1 MSLFIAI
8 LGLAFLILIHEAGHF
23 LASLAVGL
31 RPRRF
36 YVGFPPAIAKTT
48 RKGIEYG
55 IGAIPLGGFVTIPG
69 MHRPIPHDAERRFS
83 RAVEEAP
90 ALGGPVDRVKR
101 SLEGDDLTTAEHA
114 IDDFAEAMKSH
125 TISPAALAS
134 AEKGITE
141 LRDALGADA
150 YWKAPTWKRLVA
162 IAAGPAANI
171 LLTIVLFTFLFMTV
185 AGQATRTVAAVTPEL
200 EVVDTTSGETIVVES
215 PATLIGLQA
224 GDRIVAIN
232 GQRVQADEIADTI
245 AESGGS
251 ELALTVVRKGEELEL
266 GPIAPRL
273 VEERYRLGFGLEGSG
288 LGFFA
293 AVGRAVEV
301 TGLVAKEIVKSLG
314 RLITGEGRD
323 EVSSPIGI
331 TQVSS
336 DAVERGA
343 DSYVWVL
350 GLISLS
356 LALLNLLP
364 LLPLDGGH
372 ILFTL
377 IEGARGR
384 FLRREIYER
393 VSMVGLAVVLLLFFV
408 GLSND
413 IGKLS

>member
-1 MSLFIAI
+1 VSLVIAI
-8 LGLAFLILIHEAGHF
+8 LGLAFLILVHEAGHF
-23 LASLAVGL
+23 FASLAVGL

-36 YVGFPPAIAKTT
+36 YIGFPPAIAKTV
-48 RKGIEYG
+48 RGGIEYG
-55 IGAIPLGGFVTIPG
+55 IGVIPLGGFVTIPG

-83 RAVEEAP
+83 RAVEDAP
-90 ALGGPVDRVKR
+90 ELGGPVDRVKR
-101 SLEGDDLTTAEHA
+101 SLEGDDLSVAQNAVDEFEDA
-114 IDDFAEAMKSH
+114 LSSEMV
-125 TISPAALAS
+125 SPAAHAS

-141 LRDALGADA
+141 LRDALGSDA

-162 IAAGPAANI
+162 IGAGPGANI
-171 LLTIVLFTFLFMTV
+171 ALTIVLFTFLFMTV
-185 AGQATRTVAAVTPEL
+185 AGQATRVVATVAPEL
-200 EVVDTTSGETIVVES
+200 QQGIQS
-215 PATLIGLQA
+215 PAQSVGLQA
-224 GDRIVAIN
+224 GDRIVAID
-232 GQRVQADEIADTI
+232 GTPVKADEIAQTI
-245 AESGGS
+245 GDSGGKK
-251 ELALTVVRKGEELEL
+251 LTLTIVRNGKALQL
-266 GPIAPRL
+266 GPVAAEL
-273 VEERYRLGFGLEGSG
+273 VDDRYRLGFGLDGTG

-293 AVGRAVEV
+293 ATGRAVRV
-301 TGLVAKEIVKSLG
+301 TGLVSKEIVKSLG
-314 RLITGEGRD
+314 HLVTGSGRD

-331 TQVSS
+331 TRASS

-343 DSYVWVL
+343 DSYLWVL

-393 VSMVGLAVVLLLFFV
+393 VSMVGLALVLLLFFV

>member
-8 LGLAFLILIHEAGHF
+8 LGLAFLILVHEAGHF
-23 LASLAVGL
+23 FASLAVGL

-36 YVGFPPAIAKTT
+36 YIGFPPAIAKTM
-48 RKGIEYG
+48 RGGIEYG
-55 IGAIPLGGFVTIPG
+55 IGVIPLGGFVTIPG

-83 RAVEEAP
+83 RAVEDAP
-90 ALGGPVDRVKR
+90 ELGGPVDRVKR
-101 SLEGDDLTTAEHA
+101 SLEGDDLSLAQDA
-114 IDDFAEAMKSH
+114 VDDFEDALSSQAV
-125 TISPAALAS
+125 SPAAHAS
-134 AEKGITE
+134 AEKGMTE
-141 LRDALGADA
+141 LRDALGSDA

-162 IAAGPAANI
+162 IGAGPAANI
-171 LLTIVLFTFLFMTV
+171 ALTIVLFTFLFMTV
-185 AGQATRTVAAVTPEL
+185 AGQATRTVATVAPEL
-200 EVVDTTSGETIVVES
+200 QQGIQS
-215 PATLIGLQA
+215 PAESVGLQA
-224 GDRIVAIN
+224 GDRIVAID
-232 GQRVQADEIADTI
+232 GTPVKADEIAQTI
-245 AESGGS
+245 GDSAGKK
-251 ELALTVVRKGEELEL
+251 LTLTIVRKGKELQL
-266 GPIAPRL
+266 GPVAPQL
-273 VEERYRLGFGLEGSG
+273 VDDRYRLGFGLDGKG

-293 AVGRAVEV
+293 ATGRAVRV
-301 TGLVAKEIVKSLG
+301 TGLVSKEIVKSLG
-314 RLITGEGRD
+314 RLVTGSGRD

-331 TQVSS
+331 TRASS

-343 DSYVWVL
+343 DSYLWVL

-393 VSMVGLAVVLLLFFV
+393 VSMVGLALVLLLFFV

>member
-1 MSLFIAI
+1 MSIFIAI
-8 LGLAFLILIHEAGHF
+8 LGLALLILIHEAGHF
-23 LASLAVGL
+23 FASLAVGL

-36 YVGFPPAIAKTT
+36 YIGFPPAVAKTM
-48 RKGIEYG
+48 RNGIEYG

-90 ALGGPVDRVKR
+90 TLAGPVDRVKR
-101 SLEGDDLTTAEHA
+101 TLDGDDLEAGLYA
-114 IDDFAEAMKSH
+114 LDDLEDALGRA
-125 TISPAALAS
+125 TVSPAALGS
-134 AEKGITE
+134 AEKGLTE
-141 LRDALGADA
+141 LRDALGPDA
-150 YWKAPTWKRLVA
+150 YWKAATWRRLVA
-162 IAAGPAANI
+162 IGAGPAANI
-171 LLTIVLFTFLFMTV
+171 LLTVVIFTFLFMTV
-185 AGQATRTVAAVTPEL
+185 AGEATRTVATIAPEL
-200 EVVDTTSGETIVVES
+200 EAGVAS
-215 PATLIGLQA
+215 PAQVIGLRA

-232 GQRVQADEIADTI
+232 GDRVHADDIADTI
-245 AESGGS
+245 SESGGS
-251 ELALTVVRKGEELEL
+251 DLTLTVIRAGEELRL
-266 GPIAPRL
+266 GPVAAQL
-273 VEERYRLGFGLEGSG
+273 VDDRYRLGFGLEGTG
-288 LGFFA
+288 LGFFP

-314 RLITGEGRD
+314 RLVTGDGRD

-331 TQVSS
+331 TQASS

-343 DSYVWVL
+343 ESYLWVL

-377 IEGARGR
+377 IEGARGK
-384 FLRREIYER
+384 FLQREIYER
-393 VSMVGLAVVLLLFFV
+393 VSVVGLAVVLLLFFV

>member
-1 MSLFIAI
+1 MSLVIAI
-8 LGLAFLILIHEAGHF
+8 LGLAFLILVHEAGHF
-23 LASLAVGL
+23 FASLAVGL

-36 YVGFPPAIAKTT
+36 YIGFPPAIAKTM
-48 RKGIEYG
+48 RGGIEYG
-55 IGAIPLGGFVTIPG
+55 IGVIPLGGFVTIPG

-83 RAVEEAP
+83 KAVEDAP
-90 ALGGPVDRVKR
+90 ELGGPVDRVKR
-101 SLEGDDLTTAEHA
+101 SLEGDDLSVAQDAVDEFEDA
-114 IDDFAEAMKSH
+114 LSSEMV
-125 TISPAALAS
+125 SPAAHAS

-141 LRDALGADA
+141 LRDALGSDA

-162 IAAGPAANI
+162 IGAGPGANI
-171 LLTIVLFTFLFMTV
+171 ALTIVLFTFLFMTV
-185 AGQATRTVAAVTPEL
+185 AGQATRTVATVAPEL
-200 EVVDTTSGETIVVES
+200 QQGIQS
-215 PATLIGLQA
+215 PAQSVGLQA
-224 GDRIVAIN
+224 GDRIVAID
-232 GQRVQADEIADTI
+232 GTPVKADEIAQTI
-245 AESGGS
+245 GDSGGKK
-251 ELALTVVRKGEELEL
+251 LTLTIVRNGKALQL
-266 GPIAPRL
+266 GPVAAEL
-273 VEERYRLGFGLEGSG
+273 VDDRYRLGFGLDGTG

-293 AVGRAVEV
+293 ATGRAVRV
-301 TGLVAKEIVKSLG
+301 TGLVSKEIVKSLG
-314 RLITGEGRD
+314 HLVTGSGRD

-331 TQVSS
+331 TRASS

-343 DSYVWVL
+343 DSYLWVL

-393 VSMVGLAVVLLLFFV
+393 VSMVGLALVLLLFFV

>member
-1 MSLFIAI
+1 MSIFIAI
-8 LGLAFLILIHEAGHF
+8 LGLALLILIHEAGHF
-23 LASLAVGL
+23 FASLAVGL

-36 YVGFPPAIAKTT
+36 YVGFPPAVAKTM
-48 RKGIEYG
+48 RNGIEYG

-90 ALGGPVDRVKR
+90 TLAGPVDRVKR
-101 SLEGDDLTTAEHA
+101 TLDGDDLEAGLYA
-114 IDDFAEAMKSH
+114 LDDLEDALGRA
-125 TISPAALAS
+125 TVSPAALGS
-134 AEKGITE
+134 AEKGLTE
-141 LRDALGADA
+141 LRDALGPDA
-150 YWKAPTWKRLVA
+150 YWKAATWRRLVA
-162 IAAGPAANI
+162 IGAGPAANI
-171 LLTIVLFTFLFMTV
+171 LLTVVIFTFLFMTV
-185 AGQATRTVAAVTPEL
+185 AGEATRTVATIAPEL
-200 EVVDTTSGETIVVES
+200 EAGVAS
-215 PATLIGLQA
+215 PAQVIGLRA

-232 GQRVQADEIADTI
+232 GDRVHADDIADTI
-245 AESGGS
+245 SESGGS
-251 ELALTVVRKGEELEL
+251 DLTLTVIRAGEELRL
-266 GPIAPRL
+266 GPVAAQL
-273 VEERYRLGFGLEGSG
+273 VDDRYRLGFGLEGTG
-288 LGFFA
+288 LGFFP
-293 AVGRAVEV
+293 AVGRAFEV

-314 RLITGEGRD
+314 RLVTGDGRD

-331 TQVSS
+331 TQASS

-343 DSYVWVL
+343 ESYLWVL

-377 IEGARGR
+377 IEGARGK
-384 FLRREIYER
+384 FLQREIYER
-393 VSMVGLAVVLLLFFV
+393 VSVVGLAVVLLLFFV

>member
-1 MSLFIAI
+1 MSFFIAI
-8 LGLAFLILIHEAGHF
+8 LGLAFLILVHEAGHF
-23 LASLAVGL
+23 FASLAVGL

-36 YVGFPPAIAKTT
+36 YIGFPPAIAKTM
-48 RKGIEYG
+48 RGGIEYG
-55 IGAIPLGGFVTIPG
+55 IGVIPLGGFVTIPG

-83 RAVEEAP
+83 RAVEDAP
-90 ALGGPVDRVKR
+90 ELGGPVDRVKR
-101 SLEGDDLTTAEHA
+101 SLEGDDLSVAQDA
-114 IDDFAEAMKSH
+114 VDDFEDALLSSEMV
-125 TISPAALAS
+125 SPAARAS

-141 LRDALGADA
+141 LRDALGSDA
-150 YWKAPTWKRLVA
+150 YWKAATWKRIVA
-162 IAAGPAANI
+162 IGAGPAANI
-171 LLTIVLFTFLFMTV
+171 ALTIVLFTFLFMTV
-185 AGQATRTVAAVTPEL
+185 AGQATRTVATVAPEL
-200 EVVDTTSGETIVVES
+200 QQGIQS
-215 PATLIGLQA
+215 PAQSVGLQA
-224 GDRIVAIN
+224 GDRIVAID
-232 GQRVQADEIADTI
+232 GTPVKADEIAQTI
-245 AESGGS
+245 GDSAGKKLTLTIVRNGK
-251 ELALTVVRKGEELEL
+251 ELQL
-266 GPIAPRL
+266 GPVAAQL
-273 VEERYRLGFGLEGSG
+273 VDDRYRLGFGLDGKG

-293 AVGRAVEV
+293 AAGHAVRV
-301 TGLVAKEIVKSLG
+301 TGLISKEIVKSLG
-314 RLITGEGRD
+314 RLVTGSGRD

-331 TQVSS
+331 TRASS

-343 DSYVWVL
+343 DSYLWVL

-393 VSMVGLAVVLLLFFV
+393 VSMVGLALVLLLFFV